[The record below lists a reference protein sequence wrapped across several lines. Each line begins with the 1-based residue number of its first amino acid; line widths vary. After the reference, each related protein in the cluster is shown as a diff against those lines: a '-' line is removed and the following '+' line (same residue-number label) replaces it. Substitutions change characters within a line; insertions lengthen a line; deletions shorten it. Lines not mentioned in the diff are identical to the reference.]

1 MLSALTISLEEF
13 SVSNLAQRFSAK
25 LYRFAHYFFRR
36 SLNGFPFD
44 SFSTYSPRQQT
55 PFNAE
60 GVGTVRNV
68 TGIISP
74 SAPYNVA
81 AGESGVLNAF
91 KELTGGRTV
100 FCLSQ

>member
-1 MLSALTISLEEF
+1 MVSLEDF
-13 SVSNLAQRFSAK
+13 SVSNLSQRLSAK

-44 SFSTYSPRQQT
+44 GFSTNAPRQQT
-55 PFNAE
+55 PFNAD
-60 GVGTVRNV
+60 GVSTVRNV

-74 SAPYNVA
+74 SAPYSVA
-81 AGESGVLNAF
+81 AVESSVFHAF
-91 KELTGGRTV
+91 EELTGGRTG